1 MPIVTFPVPVLSDNY
16 VWLLRDEETGQIA
29 VVDPGDAA
37 PVRAAIEVHGGRLD
51 LILLTHH
58 HADHTGGAA
67 ALRDRYGARMIGP
80 AYEEARLPP
89 LDLAVQDGDFVA
101 FGSCEARVIATP
113 GHTAGHIAYYFDSPA
128 SLFCGDTL
136 FSLGCGR
143 LFEGTAADMFASLRR
158 FDALPGATLVYCGHE
173 YTESNARFALRVDP
187 DNTALIH
194 RAEDVRELRSHNEP
208 TVPSTME
215 SERACNP
222 FLRAPDIDTLAH
234 LRREKDHA
242 K

>member
-1 MPIVTFPVPVLSDNY
+1 MPVPALSDNY
-16 VWLLRDEETGQIA
+16 IWLLKDEDTAAVA

-37 PVRAAIEVHGGRLD
+37 PVRAAIEAHGGRLD

-58 HADHTGGAA
+58 HADHIGGAEI
-67 ALRDRYGARMIGP
+67 LRDRYDARMVG
-80 AYEEARLPP
+80 AVADEARLPR
-89 LDLAVQDGDFVA
+89 LDQAVRAGDHVA
-101 FGSCEARVIATP
+101 FGYSSALVIETP
-113 GHTAGHIAYYFDSPA
+113 GHTIGHVSYYFDDPP

-143 LFEGTAADMFASLRR
+143 LFEGTAKDLFNSFRQ
-158 FDALPGATLVYCGHE
+158 FDALPDQTHVYCGHE

-187 DNTALIH
+187 DNTALEKRASEVFAL
-194 RAEDVRELRSHNEP
+194 RAEHKS
-208 TVPSTME
+208 TVPSTLG

-222 FLRAPDIDTLAH
+222 FLRAPDYETLAR

-242 K
+242 R